1 MAGKNFY
8 EVLGVSQNAS
18 NADIARAFRA
28 LALVYHPD
36 RNQGNE
42 KAEAIYKQIS
52 EAYETLK
59 DAARRQNYDTL
70 LRKRGWNRARRIRF
84 SLSIA
89 AMAAIVCVPAV
100 LIALAKAPRHLSA
113 VVRSETPALHDVNDD
128 PDALATGSIPPKA
141 LRREASTDV
150 GKTALP
156 APFAIDAN
164 APDKVAPQMSAPA
177 EADVRSI
184 TGPADAHGITDDAR
198 RTETAAP
205 ESVSAVSPPG
215 SRIDDVLP
223 EDQRASQ
230 PPLAERFHLA
240 DANPV
245 PSRSSRIASLKLD
258 DDRPREHSDANGSS
272 MRHVSPDHIEI
283 TVGTLGRERVETLR
297 LGGGVRAIF
306 KDCEQCPEMTV
317 LPPGSF
323 KIGASNSEDGRQL
336 AEGPESTI
344 VLRNPFAVSRMEIS
358 AAEWSACVA
367 EKGCS
372 GGPKGRAKDPA
383 GQIMWRDA
391 QDYVAWLSRK
401 TGKSYRLLSEA
412 EWEYAARANSTSA
425 YWWGDWISPSQ
436 ANYASVFTDEDL
448 GSVMVDAGLPN
459 QWGLHH
465 VHGNLAEWVADCW
478 NESHD
483 GLPAD
488 GSPRLT
494 GDCSKRVLKGGS
506 WRDGPGEI
514 RAASRRPADVGYRD
528 RTIGLRV
535 ARSL

>member
-18 NADIARAFRA
+18 SGEITRAFRA

-70 LRKRGWNRARRIRF
+70 LRKRSWNRARRIRF

-100 LIALAKAPRHLSA
+100 LIALAKAPRHSPA
-113 VVRSETPALHDVNDD
+113 AVRSETPALHGVNDAL
-128 PDALATGSIPPKA
+128 DAFATGSIPSKA
-141 LRREASTDV
+141 LRREASSYV

-164 APDKVAPQMSAPA
+164 APDKVAPQMPARA
-177 EADVRSI
+177 EADAGSI
-184 TGPADAHGITDDAR
+184 AGPAGAHGITDDAR
-198 RTETAAP
+198 RTETPAE

-215 SRIDDVLP
+215 SRVDDVLP
-223 EDQRASQ
+223 EDRRASQ
-230 PPLAERFHLA
+230 PPLAEQFPLA

-245 PSRSSRIASLKLD
+245 SSPKSRLASLKFED
-258 DDRPREHSDANGSS
+258 DHPRERNTAGQSS
-272 MRHVSPDHIEI
+272 MRYIAPD
-283 TVGTLGRERVETLR
+283 RVEIMVGAPGSERTVTLR

-323 KIGASNSEDGRQL
+323 KIGASNSEDGRQP

-372 GGPKGRAKDPA
+372 GGAKGRAKDPA

-412 EWEYAARANSTSA
+412 EWEYAARANSSSA

-436 ANYASVFTDEDL
+436 ANYASVFTDEDS

>member
-1 MAGKNFY
+1 MAEKNFY
-8 EVLGVSQNAS
+8 KMLGVSQNADS
-18 NADIARAFRA
+18 SEITRAFRA

-59 DAARRQNYDTL
+59 DAARRQSYDTL
-70 LRKRGWNRARRIRF
+70 LKKRGRDRARRIRF
-84 SLSIA
+84 SLSVA

-100 LIALAKAPRHLSA
+100 LIALAKAPRYSPA
-113 VVRSETPALHDVNDD
+113 AVRSETPALHGMNGDS
-128 PDALATGSIPPKA
+128 DAFATGSIPPKG
-141 LRREASTDV
+141 LGREASTNV
-150 GKTALP
+150 GKTVLP
-156 APFAIDAN
+156 APAAVDAN
-164 APDKVAPQMSAPA
+164 APDKVAPQMPA
-177 EADVRSI
+177 SPRADAGSI
-184 TGPADAHGITDDAR
+184 AGPANAHDITDDAR

-205 ESVSAVSPPG
+205 QSVPAVSPPG
-215 SRIDDVLP
+215 SRMDHTLP
-223 EDQRASQ
+223 EVQRASQ
-230 PPLAERFHLA
+230 PPLAERSPLA
-240 DANPV
+240 HANPV
-245 PSRSSRIASLKLD
+245 PSPNSRLASLKLD
-258 DDRPREHSDANGSS
+258 KDHASERNDTGQSS
-272 MRHVSPDHIEI
+272 MRYVAPDHVEI
-283 TVGTLGRERVETLR
+283 TVGTPGRERVETLR
-297 LGGGVRAIF
+297 LGGGVRATF
-306 KDCEQCPEMTV
+306 KDCDQCPEMTV

-323 KIGASNSEDGRQL
+323 KIGASNSEDGRWN
-336 AEGPESTI
+336 AEGPQSMI
-344 VLRNPFAVSRMEIS
+344 VLPNPFAVSRMEIS

-367 EKGCS
+367 ENGCS
-372 GGPKGRAKDPA
+372 GGGKGQGKEPA
-383 GQIMWRDA
+383 GLIMWRDA

-412 EWEYAARANSTSA
+412 EWEYAARANSVSA

-436 ANYASVFTDEDL
+436 ANYASVFIGEEG
-448 GSVMVDAGLPN
+448 GSAMVDAGLPN
-459 QWGLHH
+459 RWGLHH

-483 GLPAD
+483 GLPSD

-514 RAASRRPADVGYRD
+514 RAASRRPADIGYRD

-535 ARSL
+535 ARAL